1 MTQPHV
7 CGGQS
12 HSRPR
17 LSLHRR
23 ALRVTSCPVRI
34 RPLDLCRSSL
44 SSPAASREGLSRGP
58 SSLLLPAVWGHGGL
72 PAPRP
77 QRPRPGST
85 PSWLPYQP
93 PCSGRLSKA
102 ATLSLI
108 SAPSPVPSCPVPPC
122 SPPGHIPRAHLSL
135 TAFVC
140 WDPALKTYTDR
151 KWKRWALR
159 PPHLPT
165 PNQLPWDPCGL
176 GSPHQCLLRP
186 RAR

>member
-1 MTQPHV
+1 MFAEASHTPGPV
-7 CGGQS
+7 CPSTVGHSESPPALSASS
-12 HSRPR
+12 HSTFAEAPCPAPR
-17 LSLHRR
+17 LAGR
-23 ALRVTSCPVRI
+23 AC
-34 RPLDLCRSSL
+34 
-44 SSPAASREGLSRGP
+44 PAAPGAAP

-77 QRPRPGST
+77 QRPRPGSA

-102 ATLSLI
+102 AALSFI